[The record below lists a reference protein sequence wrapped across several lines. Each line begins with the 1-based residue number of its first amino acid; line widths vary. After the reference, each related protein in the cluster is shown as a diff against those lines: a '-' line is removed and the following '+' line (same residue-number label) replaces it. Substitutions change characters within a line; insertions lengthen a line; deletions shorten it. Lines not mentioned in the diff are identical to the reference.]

1 MNKNN
6 IETAEQVS
14 VNEIM
19 DGVIAATNQ
28 YEMIN
33 CLMTCMAVE
42 LGLPKDAEVRSIME
56 AAGKCFLKYQQA
68 QKDFNDLRSGKRKAP
83 IEPKNQ

>member
-1 MNKNN
+1 MKEQ

-19 DGVIAATNQ
+19 EGVIAATNQ

-33 CLMTCMAVE
+33 CLMTCIAVE
-42 LGLPKDAEVRSIME
+42 LGLPKDAEVRVIME
-56 AAGKCFLKYQQA
+56 EAGKCYLKYQKA
-68 QKDFNDLRSGKRKAP
+68 QKDFADLRSGKIKAP
-83 IEPKNQ
+83 ADRPT